1 LYFFGTF
8 TTLQF
13 VTTGPARALLQRLG
27 QFLDSFS
34 ACFDRQPQRAA
45 ASQYLDGLFN
55 DSERKSMQAMHG
67 RLSDP
72 GQYQALQH
80 FITHSPW
87 QATRVWTQ
95 LRAAVPVRTGVLALD
110 DTGFPKQGTH
120 SVGVQRQYCGALGKI
135 GNCQVAVSCALIADG
150 RTWPLAFD
158 LYVPASWIDDPS
170 RCATA
175 GIPATLRFREKWR
188 IALAQVRTVLQ
199 AGFTITGVV
208 VDADYGANAA
218 FRAGLERLGLSY
230 GVAIRGEATFA
241 LAGVPG
247 TQSAT
252 ALATSA
258 PEDAWASITWGTG
271 TAGPLTARF
280 CALRVR
286 PTKGRGER
294 WLLCER
300 SATDERKYYLL
311 NLAATTALVD
321 LVALARSRWPIEQ
334 QYRELKD
341 DLGLDHFEGRSYQ
354 GWNHHVVLTA
364 VAFSF
369 LQIERGR
376 TAGAPRPTLPVV
388 RGWVREIMGL
398 LYVLHTPRLLH
409 MLDSFRRNAPLRR

>member
-1 LYFFGTF
+1 M
-8 TTLQF
+8 
-13 VTTGPARALLQRLG
+13 TTGPARALLRRLG
-27 QFLDSFS
+27 QYLDGFS
-34 ACFDRQPQRAA
+34 ACFSRQPQRDA
-45 ASQYLDGLFN
+45 ASQYLDGLLN

-87 QATRVWTQ
+87 DGARVWAH
-95 LRAAVPVRTGVLALD
+95 LRTVVPVRTGILALD

-135 GNCQVAVSCALIADG
+135 GNCQVAVSSALIADG
-150 RTWPLAFD
+150 RTWPVAYD
-158 LYVPASWIDDPS
+158 LYVPVSWTEDAP
-170 RCATA
+170 RRAAA

-188 IALAQVRTVLQ
+188 IALAQVRAVLK

-208 VDADYGANAA
+208 VDADYGSNAA
-218 FRAGLERLGLSY
+218 FRAGLERLGLAY
-230 GVAIRGEATFA
+230 GVAIRGEATFTR
-241 LAGVPG
+241 AGVPG

-252 ALATSA
+252 ALARAT
-258 PEDAWASITWGTG
+258 PDDTWATVTWGTG

-280 CALRVR
+280 WAVRVR

-311 NLAATTALVD
+311 HLSATTALVD

-354 GWNHHVVLTA
+354 GWTHHVVLTA
-364 VAFSF
+364 VAFTF

-376 TAGAPRPTLPVV
+376 AAIDPRPTLPVV
-388 RGWVREIMGL
+388 RGWVREIMGV
-398 LYVLHTPRLLH
+398 LYVIHNRRLLH